1 MGRIPGVDPEQFP
14 EFTEQQT
21 QDVDK
26 DGQPAEA
33 REDLVARLRSEAEQG
48 LHAKREITVEV
59 EEKGSSFMQVFT
71 PGGMEEMG
79 IDTNALNN
87 PFGGSKHFTRTA
99 TVEEAFQILVEAE
112 AKQRMDENS
121 INREALHRAEQ
132 SGIIFIDEL
141 DKVAMKSGGDGGPA
155 VSREGVQRDL
165 LPIIEG
171 STVPSKFGSIET
183 DHILFIGA
191 GAFHI
196 SSPDDL
202 IPELQGRLPI
212 QVRLDSLGE
221 DDFTR
226 ILTEPKSSLT
236 KQYQQLLDV
245 EGTELEFTKEA
256 IDEIAHAASE
266 LNEKTENIGARRLH
280 TVLEALLEGLMF
292 DAPEDIESKVVIDVQ
307 FVRERLK
314 PILARSS

>member
-1 MGRIPGVDPEQFP
+1 
-14 EFTEQQT
+14 
-21 QDVDK
+21 
-26 DGQPAEA
+26 
-33 REDLVARLRSEAEQG
+33 
-48 LHAKREITVEV
+48 
-59 EEKGSSFMQVFT
+59 MQVFT

-79 IDTNALNN
+79 IDTNAFNN
-87 PFGGSKHFTRTA
+87 PFGGSKQFTRTA
-99 TVEEAFQILVEAE
+99 TVEEAFAILVEAE

-141 DKVAMKSGGDGGPA
+141 DKVAMKSGGGSGPE

-165 LPIIEG
+165 LPVIEG
-171 STVPSKFGSIET
+171 STVPSKFGSIQT

-226 ILTEPKSSLT
+226 ILTEPKSALT
-236 KQYQQLLDV
+236 KQYQQLLEV

-256 IDEIAHAASE
+256 LDEIAHAASE

-292 DAPEDIESKVVIDVQ
+292 DAPEDIDSKVVIDVK

-314 PILARSS
+314 PILDRSS